1 MKSNKLTKKIF
12 SAIAVLA
19 VSVTAIGGAVAV
31 FNRDGK
37 TQDIIEN
44 TDKKNTVVVDT
55 ALGQTRSQTGNTY
68 YAGPNAKPAAS
79 ENDGSIDHPYNI
91 KDILAGEIET
101 KLQAGD
107 TLYVLPGTYKVSTP
121 IGMSRTNSKGEFN
134 KYIRVV
140 NAALERDKSGYT
152 GEATQAVIDFSEMV
166 FASTNRGVSIDTDYV
181 YWYGVDICGAGDNGL
196 YIGGSYNTV
205 EYCEF
210 YNNRDTGLQ
219 LGRSFSDYN
228 SIYQWPSY
236 NLVKD
241 CTSHNNYDNETF
253 GENADGFAAK
263 LTVGFGNVF
272 DGCIAYRNSDDGWD
286 LYAKTDS
293 GNIGTVIMYNCVAFE
308 NGYLEYT
315 RDECN
320 SLFPS
325 YNKNMSY
332 HTGENSENDYMT
344 RDGDGNGFKLGGSI
358 MEGDVI
364 LYNCLSYNNRMHGVT
379 DNSNPGY
386 IKSTYVTSYNNSAMV
401 DENGNIADVANVDLH
416 SNIDV
421 SRQFYSYNAVEHVLS
436 VRDARAKSLDS
447 DNYRGTVIDSLL
459 DASTKTKVIKGDI
472 EGDTLQNLPKDLPK
486 VDLLVATQLFD
497 KIPNDPEDP
506 ATLKG
511 NGDSMVIEIKQ
522 VDGKDKGEII
532 SLKDTRVHLTYRN
545 PDHSINMRGVLD
557 KTADGER
564 IISGYLGE
572 GVTAGSDLNLTGWNE
587 YTHFYENDLVN
598 GDSASADIAMVER
611 ARDALTINCS
621 EEAVY
626 QDFEVPVKMLNA
638 DIEWTT
644 TDSDYVKI
652 KDGKDDISIS
662 SSGTEFALIEIYR
675 SRGIDRP
682 VSITAT
688 ITKGNASV
696 TKTFNLI
703 LKKGEPSVGEIYVED
718 QNSTVCAINE
728 KLIVDQFAPYK
739 EPVVRVKNGLYPDS
753 HKLLNEED
761 FVVDS
766 TYMYQTDTNAH
777 AIEVKQ
783 FSPSVAGVYTI
794 THRVS
799 LVGDDKPS
807 NSMSYKI
814 YVASKNA
821 NVAFGEDVLVTAN
834 RGGFNISGS
843 PSSATGILLAISSET
858 QLTDVTP
865 SNIKLYDGVTSY
877 DFRDTSIS
885 FNFENSNRDSYF
897 VYYALA
903 NANGE
908 VTSQIYEAKINK
920 IDIDTTEKFITMSK
934 GLKIGEEEPS
944 QTIYALTCD
953 LDFSGVNINMG
964 SEGFKGVFNGLG
976 HTLANLTTTGNGI
989 IGKVSGG
996 TIMNLKIDNMSIT
1009 SNGEKV
1015 GFVSECLG
1023 GDFYNIAFTNV
1034 NIAGA
1039 ASRMAVLI
1047 GHVGDT
1053 SGVGSDLT
1061 ISQVS
1066 IVNDKEHKVVGSTR
1080 VAGLIG
1086 YVQAYEH
1093 LIDINNC
1100 YVVTDIE
1107 AMTKGEGGGMV
1118 ASWEDR
1124 AGDTLIISQCYYSG
1138 QLKTDVAPGSS
1149 RLGGMLGYHKGG
1161 TGKLTIS
1168 RCISL
1173 AKFHIQGIER
1183 DVSVK
1188 NASPILG
1195 NFSTSLNTVVSV
1207 KYCIGLMEEYN
1218 SDYDVLSFT
1227 ETNLKRHSEYLTGQ
1241 DYLNLDQTRWTIVT
1255 DDNPEDDRDLYK
1267 APYAI
1272 LNFLGEWE

>member
-1 MKSNKLTKKIF
+1 MKSNKISKKIF
-12 SAIAVLA
+12 SAAAVLA
-19 VSVTAIGGAVAV
+19 VSAAAIGGALS
-31 FNRDGK
+31 FLNHSDK
-37 TQDIIEN
+37 NEN
-44 TDKKNTVVVDT
+44 VISENDRKTVVVDT
-55 ALGQTRSQTGNTY
+55 ALGQTRSVTGNVY
-68 YAGPNAKPAAS
+68 YAGPDAKPAAD
-79 ENDGSIDHPYNI
+79 ENKGTIDHPFNI
-91 KDILAGEIET
+91 KDILSGEIET
-101 KLQAGD
+101 KLTAGD
-107 TLYVLPGTYKVSTP
+107 TLYVLPGKYKVSTP
-121 IGMSRTNSKGEFN
+121 IGMSRTNSIGEFN
-134 KYIRVV
+134 KYIRIV
-140 NAALERDKSGYT
+140 NAALEKDKSGYT
-152 GEATQAVIDFSEMV
+152 GTDTQAVIDFSEMV
-166 FASTNRGVSIDTDYV
+166 FASTNRGVSIDTDFV
-181 YWYGVDICGAGDNGL
+181 YWYGIDVCGAGDNGL

-210 YNNRDTGLQ
+210 YNNRDSGLQ
-219 LGRSFSDYN
+219 LGRSFSEYN

-263 LTVGFGNVF
+263 LTIGFGNVF

-332 HTGENSENDYMT
+332 HTGENSKNDYMT

-358 MEGDVI
+358 MEGDVV
-364 LYNCLSYNNRMHGVT
+364 LYNCLAYGNRMHGVT

-401 DENGNIADVANVDLH
+401 DEKGNIAAVDNVDYH

-421 SRQFYSYNAVEHVLS
+421 SRQTYSYNALENVLS
-436 VRDARAKSLDS
+436 VRDANVKLLDS
-447 DNYRGTVIDSLL
+447 DNYRGTVSNSLL

-472 EGDTLQNLPKDLPK
+472 EGDTLQNIPKDLPR
-486 VDLLVATQLFD
+486 VDLLDPSKLFT
-497 KIPNDPEDP
+497 KLPNDPTD
-506 ATLKG
+506 ASTLKG
-511 NGDSMVIEIKQ
+511 NDDSMVIEVSQ
-522 VDGKDKGEII
+522 VEGKDVGVIT
-532 SLKDTRVHLTYRN
+532 SLKNTRVHLTYRN
-545 PDHSINMRGVLD
+545 ADHSINMRDVLD
-557 KTADGER
+557 KTAAGEE

-572 GVTAGSDLNLTGWNE
+572 GVTAGSDLNKTSWGD
-587 YTHFYENDLVN
+587 YVHFYESDLVN
-598 GDSASADIAMVER
+598 GNSASVDLAMVER

-626 QDFEVPVKMLNA
+626 QDFEVPVKMLNVS
-638 DIEWTT
+638 IKWTT
-644 TDSDYVKI
+644 EDSDYVKI
-652 KDGKDDISIS
+652 KDGADDLSIS
-662 SSGTEFALIEIYR
+662 GSGTEFALIEVYR
-675 SRGIDRP
+675 SRGVDRK
-682 VSITAT
+682 VTVTAT
-688 ITKGNASV
+688 ITKGDANVSKDFHLV
-696 TKTFNLI
+696 
-703 LKKGEPSVGEIYVED
+703 LKKGEPSVGEVFVED
-718 QNSTVCAINE
+718 EDKNVYRINE
-728 KLIVDQFAPYK
+728 KCIVDQFAPYK

-753 HKLLNEED
+753 NKLLNNED

-783 FSPSVAGVYTI
+783 FSPSVAGVFTI
-794 THRVS
+794 THKVS

-821 NVAFGEDVLVTAN
+821 NVEFGRDVLVTAN
-834 RGGFNISGS
+834 RGGFVISGA
-843 PSSATGILLAISSET
+843 PSSATGILYALSSNTE
-858 QLTDVTP
+858 LTDLTKE
-865 SNIKLYDGVTSY
+865 NIKNYKGVASY
-877 DFRDTSIS
+877 EFRDTSIS
-885 FNFENSNRDSYF
+885 FNFENNNSDSYF

-908 VTSQIYEAKINK
+908 VTSSIYTAKINK
-920 IDIDTTEKFITMSK
+920 VDIDTTDKFLTIAK
-934 GLKIGEEEPS
+934 GQTVGDEVPS
-944 QTIYALTCD
+944 QTVYALTKD
-953 LDFSGVNINMG
+953 LDFAGVTMGMG
-964 SEGFKGVFNGLG
+964 SEGFQGVFNGLG
-976 HTLANLTTTGNGI
+976 HTLSNITTTENGVF
-989 IGKVSGG
+989 GKVSGG
-996 TIMNLKIDNMSIT
+996 TIMNLKVDKMSIT
-1009 SNGEKV
+1009 SSAEKV
-1015 GFVSECLG
+1015 GFVSECSG

-1034 NIAGA
+1034 NMSGSA
-1039 ASRMAVLI
+1039 ARMAVLI

-1053 SGVGSDLT
+1053 GGTGSDLT

-1066 IVNDKEHKVVGSTR
+1066 IVNDADHRIVGSTR

-1093 LIDINNC
+1093 AIDINNC

-1107 AMTKGEGGGMV
+1107 ASTKGEGGGMV

-1124 AGDTLIISQCYYSG
+1124 AGDTLTISNCYYSG

-1161 TGKLTIS
+1161 VGVLTIS

-1173 AKFHIQGIER
+1173 AKLHIQGIER

-1188 NASPILG
+1188 NASPIVG
-1195 NFSTSLNTVVSV
+1195 NYSSSLNTIVSV

-1218 SDYDVLSFT
+1218 SDYDVLAFN
-1227 ETNLKRHSEYLTGQ
+1227 EDNLKRHDEYLTGK
-1241 DYLNLDQTRWTIVT
+1241 DYLNMDLTRWTIVE
-1255 DDNPEDDRDLYK
+1255 DDNPEDERDLYK
-1267 APYAI
+1267 APYLI
-1272 LNFLGEWE
+1272 LKFLGEWD